1 MLSAVSSSDAPSE
14 IFILVDV
21 DNTLFDND
29 RFAVELSAH
38 LETAFNVTERERY
51 WSLHKKRWAA
61 TGISDYLGT
70 MQEFR
75 VGLQND
81 PALLQMSSF
90 LLDFPFADLLYPQAL
105 DAVAHLRTLAPA
117 SALSD
122 GDMVFQPRK
131 VAHTGVFDAFDGN
144 VLIYEHKQHQL
155 DLLQQRYPARHYV
168 MIDDKPNILA
178 DMKKALG
185 ERLTTVF
192 VRQGQYA
199 ANASAELRAAPD
211 IKIDRIG
218 ELLGFTLQD
227 FALTS
232 LAAAS
237 SAGHDAVH

>member
-1 MLSAVSSSDAPSE
+1 MLSEVASSIDPAE
-14 IFILVDV
+14 VFILVDV

-38 LETAFNVTERERY
+38 LERSFNVTERERY
-51 WSLHKKRWAA
+51 WSLHKKRWAE

-81 PALLQMSSF
+81 PALLQMSPF
-90 LLDFPFADLLYPQAL
+90 LLDFPFADLLYPHAL
-105 DAVAHLRTLAPA
+105 DVVAHLRTLAPA

-131 VAHTGVFDAFDGN
+131 IAHSGVFDAFGGN
-144 VLIYEHKQHQL
+144 VLIYEHKQHEL
-155 DLLQQRYPARHYV
+155 DLMQRRYPARHYV

-178 DMKKALG
+178 DMKKELG
-185 ERLTTVF
+185 DRLTTVF

-199 ANASAELRAAPD
+199 ANASPELRNAPD

-218 ELLGFTLQD
+218 DLLGCTLAD

-232 LAAAS
+232 
-237 SAGHDAVH
+237 SARHAGVH

>member
-1 MLSAVSSSDAPSE
+1 MLSEVASSIDPAE
-14 IFILVDV
+14 VFILVDV

-38 LETAFNVTERERY
+38 LERSFNVTERERY
-51 WSLHKKRWAA
+51 WSLHKKRWAE

-81 PALLQMSSF
+81 PALLQMSPF
-90 LLDFPFADLLYPQAL
+90 LLDFPFADLLYPHAL
-105 DAVAHLRTLAPA
+105 EVVAHLRTLASA

-131 VAHTGVFDAFDGN
+131 IAHSGVFDAFGGN
-144 VLIYEHKQHQL
+144 VLIYEHKQHEL
-155 DLLQQRYPARHYV
+155 DLMQRRYPAKHYV

-178 DMKKALG
+178 DMKNVLG

-199 ANASAELRAAPD
+199 ANASPELRNAPD

-218 ELLGFTLQD
+218 DLLGCTLAD

-232 LAAAS
+232 
-237 SAGHDAVH
+237 SARHAGVH

>member
-1 MLSAVSSSDAPSE
+1 VLSEVASSEAPAE
-14 IFILVDV
+14 MFILVDV

-38 LETAFNVTERERY
+38 LETSFNVTERERY
-51 WSLHKKRWAA
+51 WSLHKKRWAE

-90 LLDFPFADLLYPQAL
+90 LLDFPFADLLYPHAL
-105 DAVAHLRTLAPA
+105 EVVAHLRTLAPA

-131 VAHTGVFDAFDGN
+131 VAHSGVFDAFDGN
-144 VLIYEHKQHQL
+144 VLIYQHKQHELALMQR
-155 DLLQQRYPARHYV
+155 RYPAQHYV

-178 DMKKALG
+178 DMKNVLG
-185 ERLTTVF
+185 DRLTTVF

-199 ANASAELRAAPD
+199 ANASPELRNAPD

-218 ELLGFTLQD
+218 DLLGYTLSD
-227 FALTS
+227 FVVT
-232 LAAAS
+232 S
-237 SAGHDAVH
+237 SARHSAVH

>member
-1 MLSAVSSSDAPSE
+1 MLSAVASSGAPAQV
-14 IFILVDV
+14 FILVDV

-38 LETAFNVTERERY
+38 LETSFDVAERERY
-51 WSLHKKRWAA
+51 WSLHKKRWAE

-75 VGLQND
+75 IGLQND
-81 PALLQMSSF
+81 PALLQMSPF

-105 DAVAHLRTLAPA
+105 EVVAHLRTLAPS

-131 VAHTGVFDAFDGN
+131 IAHTGVFDAFDGN
-144 VLIYEHKQHQL
+144 VLIYEHKQHEL
-155 DLLQQRYPARHYV
+155 DRMQQRYPARHYV

-178 DMKKALG
+178 DMKKVLG

-199 ANASAELRAAPD
+199 ANASAELRNAPD
-211 IKIDRIG
+211 IKVDRIG
-218 ELLGFTLQD
+218 DLLGIALED
-227 FALTS
+227 LLLTS
-232 LAAAS
+232 
-237 SAGHDAVH
+237 SARHRAVH

>member
-1 MLSAVSSSDAPSE
+1 MLSEVASSDDPAE
-14 IFILVDV
+14 VFILVDV

-38 LETAFNVTERERY
+38 LEASFNVAERERY
-51 WSLHKKRWAA
+51 WSLHKKRWAE

-81 PALLQMSSF
+81 PALLQMSAF
-90 LLDFPFADLLYPQAL
+90 LLDFPFADLLYPHAL
-105 DAVAHLRTLAPA
+105 EVVAHLRTLAPA

-144 VLIYEHKQHQL
+144 VLIYEHKQHEL
-155 DLLQQRYPARHYV
+155 DLMQQRYPARHYV

-178 DMKKALG
+178 DMKKELG
-185 ERLTTVF
+185 DRLTTVF

-199 ANASAELRAAPD
+199 ANASAELRNAPD

-218 ELLGFTLQD
+218 DLLGVALD
-227 FALTS
+227 DLLLTS
-232 LAAAS
+232 
-237 SAGHDAVH
+237 SARHGAVH

>member
-1 MLSAVSSSDAPSE
+1 MLSAVASSGAPAE
-14 IFILVDV
+14 VFILVDV

-38 LETAFNVTERERY
+38 LEASFNVAERERY
-51 WSLHKKRWAA
+51 WSLHKQRWAR

-81 PALLQMSSF
+81 PALLQMSPF

-105 DAVAHLRTLAPA
+105 EVVAHLRALAHA

-131 VAHTGVFDAFDGN
+131 IARSGVFDAFEGD
-144 VLIYEHKQHQL
+144 VLIYEHKQHEL
-155 DLLQQRYPARHYV
+155 DLMQQRYPARHYV

-178 DMKKALG
+178 DMKQALG
-185 ERLTTVF
+185 DRLTTVF

-199 ANASAELRAAPD
+199 ANASAELRSAPD
-211 IKIDRIG
+211 IKIDAIG
-218 ELLGFTLQD
+218 DLLGRTLEN
-227 FALTS
+227 FGVTS
-232 LAAAS
+232 S
-237 SAGHDAVH
+237 IRHSAVH

>member
-1 MLSAVSSSDAPSE
+1 VLSEVASSEAPAE
-14 IFILVDV
+14 MFILVDV

-38 LETAFNVTERERY
+38 LETSFNVTERERY
-51 WSLHKKRWAA
+51 WSLHKKRWAE

-90 LLDFPFADLLYPQAL
+90 LLDFPFADLLYPHAL
-105 DAVAHLRTLAPA
+105 EVVAHLRTLAPA

-144 VLIYEHKQHQL
+144 VLIYQHKQHEL
-155 DLLQQRYPARHYV
+155 ALMQQRYPAQHYV

-178 DMKKALG
+178 DMKNVLG
-185 ERLTTVF
+185 DRLTTVF

-199 ANASAELRAAPD
+199 ANASPELRNAPD

-218 ELLGFTLQD
+218 DLLGYTLSD
-227 FALTS
+227 FVVT
-232 LAAAS
+232 S
-237 SAGHDAVH
+237 SARHSAVH

>member
-1 MLSAVSSSDAPSE
+1 VLSEVASSIDPAE
-14 IFILVDV
+14 VFILVDV

-38 LETAFNVTERERY
+38 LERSFNVTERERY
-51 WSLHKKRWAA
+51 WSLHKKRWAE

-81 PALLQMSSF
+81 PALLQMSTF
-90 LLDFPFADLLYPQAL
+90 LLDFPFADLLYPHAL
-105 DAVAHLRTLAPA
+105 EVVAHLRTLAPA

-131 VAHTGVFDAFDGN
+131 IAHSGVFDAFGGN
-144 VLIYEHKQHQL
+144 VLIYEHKQHEL
-155 DLLQQRYPARHYV
+155 DLMQRRYPAKHYV
-168 MIDDKPNILA
+168 VIDDKPNILA
-178 DMKKALG
+178 DMKNVLG

-199 ANASAELRAAPD
+199 ANASPELRNAPD

-218 ELLGFTLQD
+218 DLLGCTLAD

-232 LAAAS
+232 
-237 SAGHDAVH
+237 SARHAGVH

>member
-1 MLSAVSSSDAPSE
+1 MLSEVASSEAPAE
-14 IFILVDV
+14 MFILVDV

-38 LETAFNVTERERY
+38 LETSFNVTERERY
-51 WSLHKKRWAA
+51 WSLHKKRWAE

-90 LLDFPFADLLYPQAL
+90 LLDFPFADLLYPHAL
-105 DAVAHLRTLAPA
+105 EVVVHLRTLAPA

-144 VLIYEHKQHQL
+144 VLIYQHKQHEL
-155 DLLQQRYPARHYV
+155 ALMQQRYPAQHYV

-178 DMKKALG
+178 DMKNVLG
-185 ERLTTVF
+185 DRLTTVF

-199 ANASAELRAAPD
+199 ANASPELRNAPD

-218 ELLGFTLQD
+218 DLLGYTLSD
-227 FALTS
+227 FVVT
-232 LAAAS
+232 S
-237 SAGHDAVH
+237 SARHSAVH